1 MGSTKINRPEVLK
14 ISGIP
19 AFGNEIKV
27 SKVDFGIRLTLSEGD
42 STEVQEEGAKV
53 SQYFWYMKGCM
64 PSGLGALRGWKEK
77 IAAQISPRVGIESW
91 RKWEVVGIDPLCE
104 GLTWYLIWA

>member
-53 SQYFWYMKGCM
+53 SQYF
-64 PSGLGALRGWKEK
+64 
-77 IAAQISPRVGIESW
+77 
-91 RKWEVVGIDPLCE
+91 
-104 GLTWYLIWA
+104 